1 MLAYVLSIPFAII
14 GYPFCL
20 LGLILLITQLF
31 WFLYL
36 GQWFSADE
44 IFHTLKEKGKFSL
57 SEFLQFGS
65 PDSNYIQKMFINA
78 GDVVENWP
86 ALNKFFFWAVSF
98 HPLVA
103 GIIFA
108 SPAALIHKSLGVKLP
123 D

>member
-1 MLAYVLSIPFAII
+1 
-14 GYPFCL
+14 
-20 LGLILLITQLF
+20 
-31 WFLYL
+31 
-36 GQWFSADE
+36 
-44 IFHTLKEKGKFSL
+44 
-57 SEFLQFGS
+57 
-65 PDSNYIQKMFINA
+65 MFINA

-98 HPLVA
+98 QPLVA